1 VSSNSIPYCTKVG
14 YLSSL
19 CQPQRE
25 QKPTS
30 HAFSK
35 RPRPQ
40 ARSIYCRSS
49 LEFPLDFRS
58 TYIIF
63 IRPHKYTNGPTSQK
77 VKSVL
82 VGDGFVEKTNF
93 TRTQR
98 TYTLLLLEP
107 PTSQKKVR
115 LEFFFAFIRHSVFAP
130 HPVWLLTVERTL

>member
-1 VSSNSIPYCTKVG
+1 MVG
-14 YLSSL
+14 VIGRVEERLIYILRNTWSL
-19 CQPQRE
+19 FIVDHRWN
-25 QKPTS
+25 
-30 HAFSK
+30 
-35 RPRPQ
+35 
-40 ARSIYCRSS
+40 
-49 LEFPLDFRS
+49 FRW
-58 TYIIF
+58 TFVRHIIF

-130 HPVWLLTVERTL
+130 RPVWLLTVERTL